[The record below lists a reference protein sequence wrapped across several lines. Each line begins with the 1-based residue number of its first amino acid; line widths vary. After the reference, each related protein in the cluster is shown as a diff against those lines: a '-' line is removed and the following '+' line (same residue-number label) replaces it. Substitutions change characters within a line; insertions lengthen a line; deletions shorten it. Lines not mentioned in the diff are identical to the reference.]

1 MKTSGANQALPLPVG
16 RALKKLGAD
25 ISAARRRRS
34 ISTELMAQRALIG
47 RRTLRRA
54 EQGDPR
60 VSMGVYATL
69 LFVLGL
75 TDRLSALADA
85 SADPVG
91 MGLAEEALP
100 KRIRT
105 RESLDADD
113 DGT

>member
-1 MKTSGANQALPLPVG
+1 MKTSGANQALPLPVR

-25 ISAARRRRS
+25 ISAARRRRG
-34 ISTELMAQRALIG
+34 IPTELMAERALIA

-54 EQGDPR
+54 EQGDPS

-75 TDRLSALADA
+75 ADRLGALADA
-85 SADPVG
+85 SADPLG
-91 MGLAEEALP
+91 MSLAEDALP
-100 KRIRT
+100 KRIRA
-105 RESLDADD
+105 RESVYADD